1 MDRLWRVCVL
11 LLLLTLASVL
21 GFAWLAKLPFS
32 DAAIVNTPLIRDWL
46 VVAVLIVTAFGRGIV
61 LRAMAGIVLALVLM
75 ACFFQGAHLFYAGD
89 YVLPISLANA
99 AQLDLLLTAPRV
111 AALAAAFIF
120 LVMIE
125 WFVIGRVAVVNA
137 RFRWGLAFVLLT
149 SGIGLQ
155 VFVIKNSLRV
165 SPAEI
170 DLTAPGRQVLGSP
183 LAELVDVAKKVFR
196 EHKKNQAL
204 TESELNTAARFGI
217 TIDQNAQFPL
227 IKPNI
232 YTSPPPLG
240 VDGKSGSFRKYN
252 VIVFLSE
259 GLSSRVMQ
267 PYSQAYPGLTP
278 NVDDFSRAAMT
289 VDNYFNHTFSTY
301 RGLHGQTCSFY
312 VYFGGGSVV
321 DSAHYS
327 CIPDILR
334 RHGYV
339 SSFFYSQYDERTQ
352 IDEVMQRAGFDSIYD
367 GKRLG
372 DHYFFSETAKL
383 DIGLSD
389 QQFMKA
395 FIGHLKSGETTQ
407 KQGGNDPFYFS
418 LYNIETHALRHP
430 AGDAKRYQRANSYVL
445 DTIHNYDDTFGQFWR
460 YFQSSPYFDNTIV
473 IFTADHSRFYDRDFR
488 VLVENQPDYRPI
500 FVDRMPLLIYHPS
513 RKLAKNLDAN
523 YASSIDMAP
532 TLLHLLGVPNRPN
545 AMLGQSLFEED
556 RKSTCS
562 IAYGDDFLV
571 CIGENAFSKQV
582 KYFVNPVNDS
592 DANQM
597 YKIINAIQALE
608 LDGRVWDPGL
618 DDQRDAK

>member
-1 MDRLWRVCVL
+1 MGRLWHVCML
-11 LLLLTLASVL
+11 LLLLTLVSVL
-21 GFAWLAKLPFS
+21 GFTWLAQLPFG

-46 VVAVLIVTAFGRGIV
+46 VVAVLIVTAFGRGFV
-61 LRAMAGIVLALVLM
+61 LRAMAGVVLSLLLM
-75 ACFFQGAHLFYAGD
+75 ACFFQAAHLFYAGD

-111 AALAAAFIF
+111 AAAIAALVF
-120 LVMIE
+120 LLMID
-125 WFVIGRVAVVNA
+125 WFVIGRGEMINT
-137 RFRWGLAFVLLT
+137 RFRWGLALVLLI
-149 SGIGLQ
+149 SGVGLQ
-155 VFVIKNSLRV
+155 VIVIKKSLRV

-170 DLTAPGRQVLGSP
+170 DLTAPDRQVLGSP
-183 LAELVDVAKKVFR
+183 LAELIDVAKRVFR
-196 EHKKNQAL
+196 EHKKGQAL
-204 TESELNTAARFGI
+204 TETELETAARFGMS
-217 TIDQNAQFPL
+217 IDQNAQFPL

-240 VDGKSGSFRKYN
+240 IDGESGSFKKYN

-278 NVDDFSRAAMT
+278 NVDDFSRTAMT

-312 VYFGGGSVV
+312 GYFGGGSVI
-321 DSAHYS
+321 DSASYS

-334 RHGYV
+334 RDGYV
-339 SSFFYSQYDERTQ
+339 SAFFYSQYNEGTQ
-352 IDEVMQRAGFDSIYD
+352 IDEVMQRAGFGSIYD
-367 GKRLG
+367 GKQLG
-372 DHYFFSETAKL
+372 DDYLSSETANIE
-383 DIGLSD
+383 IGLSD

-395 FIGHLKSGETTQ
+395 FIGHLKSTETTQ
-407 KQGGNDPFYFS
+407 KQEENNPFYYS

-430 AGDAKRYQRANSYVL
+430 AEDAKRYQGADSYVL

-473 IFTADHSRFYDRDFR
+473 IFTADHSRFYDRDYR
-488 VLVENQPDYRPI
+488 VLVERQSEYRPI

-513 RKLAKNLDAN
+513 GKLAKSFDAN

-545 AMLGQSLFEED
+545 AMLGQSLFEQN
-556 RKSTCS
+556 RRNSCS
-562 IAYGDDFLV
+562 ITYGNDFLV
-571 CIGENAFSKQV
+571 CIGENTFSKQV
-582 KYFVNPVNDS
+582 KYFVNSVSDS

-597 YKIINAIQALE
+597 YKIINAIQTLE
-608 LDGRVWDPGL
+608 LDGRVWDPRR
-618 DDQRDAK
+618 DDQRDIK